1 MFEPKLLL
9 CFFKTYSHIA
19 AGSHPLVLLLR
30 PPPVQL
36 GPQTICPPIV
46 KAAFNRSVQWPFGSA
61 RFQLQMF
68 TKLAEGVQRRPAGW
82 CWYKLIKQ
90 LLSLAF
96 WERLVFH
103 GDLWGCRAP
112 WEGCHLLMMSPVISS
127 SLSVWWKD
135 RKWNYRLWCLIED
148 KS

>member
-61 RFQLQMF
+61 RVQLQMF
-68 TKLAEGVQRRPAGW
+68 TKLAEGVQRRPAG
-82 CWYKLIKQ
+82 
-90 LLSLAF
+90 
-96 WERLVFH
+96 
-103 GDLWGCRAP
+103 
-112 WEGCHLLMMSPVISS
+112 
-127 SLSVWWKD
+127 
-135 RKWNYRLWCLIED
+135 
-148 KS
+148 